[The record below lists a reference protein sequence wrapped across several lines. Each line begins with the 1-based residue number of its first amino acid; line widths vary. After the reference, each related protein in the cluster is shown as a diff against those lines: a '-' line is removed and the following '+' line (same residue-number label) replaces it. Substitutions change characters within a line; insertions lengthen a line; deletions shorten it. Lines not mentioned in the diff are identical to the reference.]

1 MSSRIQF
8 GVGFAA
14 NVPVPN
20 ILESARLAERLDY
33 DMFWVTDSHLVVR
46 EAMVILGALAASTSR
61 IGLGPGVSHLA
72 GRHPSVIASAMATLD
87 ELAPGRIRLGFG
99 VGDSGPLNLG
109 VPRTSLD
116 DLEAA
121 VVAIRA
127 LLRGEETPGSTRPLR
142 LNYVQKRDRSPVP
155 IYVAASGQRTLRM
168 AGHVADAAL
177 VSGMPDELA
186 RSIAIIRE
194 GEHEAGRPVGSTRIL
209 FWTTACVD
217 TDREAARG
225 AVRGSV
231 ARRAMN
237 TFGRLVREGKLPDED
252 RVALEKL
259 QAAHAEGYKW
269 DTSYTDLVPERWID
283 QLAVAGTPEE
293 VRARLERALA
303 DGADEISA
311 ILMSSRS
318 AGARGSADQ
327 LELFAQSVM
336 MPLRAAASS
345 AEGQADQAASRSAH
359 ARAASPPTSGAGH
372 RRQTP

>member
-1 MSSRIQF
+1 MTAAIQF

-14 NVPVPN
+14 NVPVPS
-20 ILESARLAERLDY
+20 ILESAQLAERLGY

-46 EAMVILGALAASTSR
+46 EAMVILGALAASTER

-109 VPRTSLD
+109 VPRTTVQH
-116 DLEAA
+116 LEAA
-121 VVAIRA
+121 IIAIRA
-127 LLRGEETPGSTRPLR
+127 LLRGEETPGATRPLR
-142 LNYVQKRDRSPVP
+142 LNYVQKRETSPVP

-168 AGHVADAAL
+168 AGRVADAAL

-186 RSIAIIRE
+186 HSIQIIRE
-194 GEHEAGRPVGSTRIL
+194 GEREAGRPAGSTRIL

-217 TDREAARG
+217 HNRDAARS

-237 TFGRLVREGKLPDED
+237 TFGRIKDTLSQED
-252 RVALEKL
+252 RDALDKL
-259 QAAHAEGYKW
+259 QAAHHEGYRW
-269 DTSYTDLVPERWID
+269 DTDYTKLVPEKWID

-293 VRARLERALA
+293 VRSRFERALA

-311 ILMSSRS
+311 ILMSSR
-318 AGARGSADQ
+318 AVGARGSADQ
-327 LELFAQSVM
+327 LTLFAESVIAPM
-336 MPLRAAASS
+336 R
-345 AEGQADQAASRSAH
+345 G
-359 ARAASPPTSGAGH
+359 AREVPA
-372 RRQTP
+372 